1 MALTAAILAC
11 TTFVMGEGSNVVVGK
26 SYDWHTP
33 YGLVMVNKRGVQK
46 RAMTSRADD
55 KAAEWRSRFASITF
69 NQYGRELPNGGMNEA
84 GLVVEVMWLDET
96 RHGPPDDRPV
106 VGELQWIQMQLDLY
120 ATASEVARN
129 ATGVR
134 IDPDSAPVHYLAC
147 DRTAECVAVEVLGG
161 ETVVSRGAHAL
172 TNDSHRRCAAA
183 LAEQDASGGRRTLP
197 EGPGSLDRFVRASTL
212 SRAGRARRDSV
223 SAAFAILDS
232 VRQGEYSQWNIV
244 YEPAR
249 GRVSW
254 RTRQTPTIKSV
265 ALARFDASCA
275 ADVMML
281 DIDEKRGGD
290 AARRFVPYRR
300 ERNRELVE
308 HSFAKLPADPAAAAR
323 VGAYPDSLSCTAR

>member
-1 MALTAAILAC
+1 MSLAAAVLAC
-11 TTFVMGEGSNVVVGK
+11 TTFVTGEGPNVVVGK

-46 RAMTSRADD
+46 RALTSRPND

-120 ATASEVARN
+120 ATAAEVAQN
-129 ATGVR
+129 AAGVR
-134 IDPDSAPVHYLAC
+134 IDPESAPVHYLAC
-147 DRTAECVAVEVLGG
+147 DRTGECVAVEVLGG
-161 ETVVSRGAHAL
+161 ETVVSRGARTL
-172 TNDSHRRCAAA
+172 TNDPYARCSAA
-183 LAEQDASGGRRTLP
+183 LAEQDASRRAVP
-197 EGPGSLDRFVRASTL
+197 DGPGSLERFVRASTL
-212 SRAGRARRDSV
+212 ARAGRARRDSV
-223 SAAFAILDS
+223 RAAFAILDS
-232 VRQGEYSQWNIV
+232 VRQGAHSQWNIV

-265 ALARFDASCA
+265 ELARFDASCA
-275 ADVMML
+275 ADVVVL
-281 DIDEKRGGD
+281 DIDDKRGGN
-290 AARRFVPYRR
+290 ATRRFVPYRR
-300 ERNRELVE
+300 ERNLELVE
-308 HSFAKLPADPAAAAR
+308 RSFAKPPADPAEAAL
-323 VGAYPDSLSCTAR
+323 VGAYPESTSCTLR